1 MDLNPCKALDV
12 NIEEKRF
19 RGYIENV
26 RWQFAK
32 TYANTWPH
40 EYTVRDWRPDIGG
53 EFTWA
58 AQYIRDQGMPEPF
71 FKKIHIYL
79 SFDGWK
85 YWTMGNPI
93 DETTVIN
100 RAAVKIAGEKTN
112 DCK

>member
-1 MDLNPCKALDV
+1 M

-40 EYTVRDWRPDIGG
+40 EYTVRGWRPDIDS
-53 EFTWA
+53 EFAWA
-58 AQYIRDQGMPEPF
+58 AQYIRDHGTPEPF
-71 FKKIHIYL
+71 FKKIHVYL
-79 SFDGWK
+79 SLDGWK

-93 DETTVIN
+93 DETTIIN
-100 RAAVKIAGEKTN
+100 RAAIKIAGGKGKEEK
-112 DCK
+112 